1 MKKYLLLLV
10 SAIMLFSLAACSS
23 DSSSGDGEDVI
34 KIGGIFSASGS
45 SAPLGKP
52 EMDTVKM
59 LVEQINE
66 KGGIDGKEIKLI
78 AYDDKSDQNEAL
90 LSTRKLI
97 EQDKVTAIIG
107 GTISGNS
114 LAMIPIIEEAKI
126 PYLSLAASKQVV
138 FPSDGA
144 SRHWTFKTAQGDDV
158 VIPKVLTYL
167 KEQGLTKVAWLNVAN
182 PYGTS
187 GLAEFEALA
196 ADYGVEAVIK
206 EEFEATVTDAKAML
220 TRVQRA
226 NPQAIIVWGTTQE
239 SAIVTKNIRE
249 IGMEVPI
256 INSHGIG
263 SPEFIE
269 LAGEAANGVLFPAGR
284 LLVIDELPDS
294 DQQKETL
301 VQYKKDFEDKYDYN
315 ASTFGGHSWDA
326 AQILF
331 KALEEAGTDK
341 EKIRDYIENNIKDF
355 VGISGIFN
363 MSKDNHNGLGA
374 DSLVMVEIK
383 DGKWTLGE

>member
-1 MKKYLLLLV
+1 MKKFLLLMV
-10 SAIMLFSLAACSS
+10 SAILLFSLAACSS
-23 DSSSGDGEDVI
+23 DSTSGDGDDVI

-52 EMDTVKM
+52 EMDTIKM

-66 KGGIDGKEIKLI
+66 KGGIDGKKIELI

-138 FPSDGA
+138 FPDDKS

-158 VIPKVLTYL
+158 VIPKVLSYL
-167 KEQGLTKVAWLNVAN
+167 KEKGLTKVAWLNVAN

-187 GLAEFEALA
+187 GLAEFEANA
-196 ADYGVEAVIK
+196 AKYGVEAIIK

-249 IGMEVPI
+249 IGIDVPV

-269 LAGEAANGVLFPAGR
+269 LAGDAANGVLFPAGR
-284 LLVIDELPDS
+284 LLVVDELPDS
-294 DQQKETL
+294 DPQKETL
-301 VQYKKDFEDKYDYN
+301 VQYKKDFESKYSYN
-315 ASTFGGHSWDA
+315 ASTFGGHCWDA
-326 AQILF
+326 VQILF
-331 KALEEAGTDK
+331 KALENAGTDK

-363 MSKDNHNGLGA
+363 MSKENHNGLDS